1 MAPMYN
7 LVNRCTGCT
16 KTPKYAKYP
25 PGVCRIE
32 SDAKAC
38 TVALRSSLSCSSS
51 NR

>member
-7 LVNRCTGCT
+7 MVNRCTGFT
-16 KTPKYAKYP
+16 KTPKYAKYL

-51 NR
+51 KR